1 MTPGSTPPHTPVL
14 SPVLAPVLARQ
25 LGAVIG
31 RGTVIDQEAQR
42 QLTGAEGTLST
53 QLCRLLD
60 RSLSEVRGLLEVRAD
75 LPPRRPHSW
84 TLLTEF
90 ENAAW
95 PILALSHPPALSALE
110 TARIARHLAV
120 SHVAMDQ
127 ANYRQWAQKKDGQD
141 GTEALLRELGSEMGD
156 DQPPTWATLLA
167 AVTTVQVQLT
177 MLHTWGVLSAY
188 LGLNHGCRVEAARF
202 LLARLNEQ
210 PALIEQP
217 GPYAAQALWA
227 SLWLLHG
234 GLPLGSPDQ
243 LDLLARSLRT
253 LPERTVRAELPDLQT
268 LYAQLGDILPEL
280 TPAARRELSESLR
293 GIQPTDP
300 HIVTTGLAAS
310 QQPGQMAYWLR
321 RANEVQ
327 LIVCKAAA
335 PGEPLNVYAWRWKV
349 R

>member
-1 MTPGSTPPHTPVL
+1 MTPGSTPLHP
-14 SPVLAPVLARQ
+14 PVLAQR

-42 QLTGAEGTLST
+42 QLIGPEGTLST

-60 RSLSEVRGLLEVRAD
+60 GSLSEVRGLLEVRAD

-84 TLLTEF
+84 ALLTEF

-95 PILALSHPPALSALE
+95 PIVALSHPPALSALE

-127 ANYRQWAQKKDGQD
+127 ANYRQWAQKKDNQD
-141 GTEALLRELGSEMGD
+141 GTEALLRELCGE
-156 DQPPTWATLLA
+156 QPPTWATLLT
-167 AVTTVQVQLT
+167 AVTTVQVRLT

-188 LGLNHGCRVEAARF
+188 LGLNHGCLVEAARF
-202 LLARLNEQ
+202 LLARLNEH

-234 GLPLGSPDQ
+234 GLPLGSPAQ

-253 LPERTVRAELPDLQT
+253 LPERTAWAELPELET

-280 TPAARRELSESLR
+280 TPAARRELSESLH
-293 GIQPTDP
+293 GIRPTDP

-310 QQPGQMAYWLR
+310 QRPGQMAYWLR

-327 LIVCKAAA
+327 LVVCKAPA
-335 PGEPLNVYAWRWKV
+335 PGELLNVYAWRWKV